1 MSKQVG
7 NTWCANPTLSLW
19 YNTNTT
25 LEVLLWTISL
35 FQRCL
40 TKNVQ
45 VVHFFDAFLL
55 WPLCLFDT
63 NSEVFTEVST
73 CFKLIKSKPMSCCLE
88 FKKIDKVEFFRLA
101 NLHVSVFCC
110 CCVDM
115 SGYIFLELHI
125 RLFLCFKRN
134 RVSWTS
140 GRQTVYVC
148 SECLVHVFLYFPFV
162 FWTGSSSGALCLPKL
177 KTDLST

>member
-1 MSKQVG
+1 MMCKSHAIIVVQYKHYLRGIALDNFTFSKVFDKKCTG
-7 NTWCANPTLSLW
+7 C
-19 YNTNTT
+19 
-25 LEVLLWTISL
+25 SL
-35 FQRCL
+35 FL
-40 TKNVQ
+40 TRFYCDPV
-45 VVHFFDAFLL
+45 
-55 WPLCLFDT
+55 CLFDT

-88 FKKIDKVEFFRLA
+88 LKKIDKVEFFRLA
-101 NLHVSVFCC
+101 NLHASVFCC

-162 FWTGSSSGALCLPKL
+162 F
-177 KTDLST
+177 